1 MKKYELTNETIKY
14 RGKNLYR
21 IKALIDFGNVKK
33 GTRGGFIEK
42 EENLSVSGNAFVY
55 GDAKVCDDARV
66 SGNAQVSGN
75 ALVCG
80 CAFVYGAAKV
90 CDDALVCDNAL
101 VYGAAKVC
109 DNAQVSGNAKVCD
122 NARVSG
128 NARVYGDAQVSGN
141 AKVCD
146 NAQVRDNAQ
155 VCDDAL
161 VDKSI
166 NYAVINGFGTCCR
179 PTTFFRCQDKTV
191 KVSCGCFLG
200 TIDEFR
206 NQVKNTRGGKIAKEY
221 LMIADLME
229 MHFCEAEDEYDD

>member
-1 MKKYELTNETIKY
+1 MKKYELTNETIEYK
-14 RGKNLYR
+14 GKKLYR

-33 GTRGGFIEK
+33 GARGGFVEK
-42 EENLSVSGNAFVY
+42 EENLSMSGNAWVC
-55 GDAKVCDDARV
+55 GDAKVC
-66 SGNAQVSGN
+66 GNAWVCGDAQVSGN

-80 CAFVYGAAKV
+80 SAFVYGTAKV
-90 CDDALVCDNAL
+90 CGNAL
-101 VYGAAKVC
+101 VYGTAKVC
-109 DNAQVSGNAKVCD
+109 G
-122 NARVSG
+122 
-128 NARVYGDAQVSGN
+128 
-141 AKVCD
+141 
-146 NAQVRDNAQ
+146 NAQ
-155 VCDDAL
+155 VCGDVQVCGNAL

-166 NYAVINGFGTCCR
+166 NYAVIKGFGTCCR
-179 PTTFFRCQDKTV
+179 ATTFFRCQDKTV

>member
-1 MKKYELTNETIKY
+1 MSGNAWVC
-14 RGKNLYR
+14 GD
-21 IKALIDFGNVKK
+21 ALVC
-33 GTRGGFIEK
+33 GGAQ
-42 EENLSVSGNAFVY
+42 VSGNALVCDGAQVSGDALVCGDAFVYGTAKVYGAAKIY
-55 GDAKVCDDARV
+55 GDAKVHGAAQVCDD
-66 SGNAQVSGN
+66 AQVSGN

-90 CDDALVCDNAL
+90 C
-101 VYGAAKVC
+101 
-109 DNAQVSGNAKVCD
+109 GN
-122 NARVSG
+122 
-128 NARVYGDAQVSGN
+128 
-141 AKVCD
+141 
-146 NAQVRDNAQ
+146 
-155 VCDDAL
+155 AL

-166 NYAVINGFGTCCR
+166 NYAVIKGFGTCCR

-229 MHFCEAEDEYDD
+229 LHFSEDRYDD

>member
-14 RGKNLYR
+14 GGKNLYR

-42 EENLSVSGNAFVY
+42 EENLSASGNAWVS
-55 GDAKVCDDARV
+55 GDAWVCGNAQVSGDAWV
-66 SGNAQVSGN
+66 CGNAQVSGN
-75 ALVCG
+75 AHVCG
-80 CAFVYGAAKV
+80 NAKV
-90 CDDALVCDNAL
+90 C
-101 VYGAAKVC
+101 G
-109 DNAQVSGNAKVCD
+109 NAQVSGEAKMCSD
-122 NARVSG
+122 AW
-128 NARVYGDAQVSGN
+128 VYKNIDHAE
-141 AKVCD
+141 
-146 NAQVRDNAQ
+146 
-155 VCDDAL
+155 
-161 VDKSI
+161 
-166 NYAVINGFGTCCR
+166 INGFGTCGR
-179 PTTFFRCQDKTV
+179 HTTFFRCKDKTV